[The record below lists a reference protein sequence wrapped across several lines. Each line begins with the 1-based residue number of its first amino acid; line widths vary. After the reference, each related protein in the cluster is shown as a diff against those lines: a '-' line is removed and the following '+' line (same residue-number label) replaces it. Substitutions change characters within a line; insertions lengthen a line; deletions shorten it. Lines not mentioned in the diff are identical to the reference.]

1 MIHHHMTDWFGLRVE
16 EFTEGATPSAGKIHR
31 LGFSY
36 DDESFTPQVLA
47 AYLDHPGAAEMKA
60 ISLGMPGESGETFS
74 EVIKVLVDRAPKLPA
89 LRGIFL
95 GDIIGEENEMS
106 WIEQGD
112 VGLIL
117 AAFPQLEEL
126 RVRGGSSLVLT
137 ACDNPGLK
145 RLYIETGGMPATVLR
160 DLACCRFPQLQH
172 LELWLGEESYGW
184 NGSVDDIL
192 PVIDPGV
199 FPELKSLALKNS
211 EIQNEIAELMAKA
224 PIVKTLE
231 YLDLSDGTMTD
242 EGAEKLLASDLIR
255 GLTGLDLH
263 RNFLTEATTAR
274 LKTLCPKV
282 DVSAQEEPDGDYY
295 YIAVGE

>member
-1 MIHHHMTDWFGLRVE
+1 MINDHMTHWFGLPVE
-16 EFTEGATPSAGKIHR
+16 EYTAKAEYGTKIQR

-36 DDESFTPQVLA
+36 DDESFTPEVLA
-47 AYLDHPGAAEMKA
+47 EYLDDPRAALIKA
-60 ISLGMPGESGETFS
+60 VVLGMPGEGGETFE
-74 EVIKVLVDRAPKLPA
+74 EVIKVLVERAPKLPA

-126 RVRGGSSLVLT
+126 RVRGGNSLVLT
-137 ACDNPGLK
+137 PCDNPGLK
-145 RLYIETGGMPATVLR
+145 RLYIETGGMPSTVLR
-160 DLACCRFPQLQH
+160 DLACCRFPQLEH

-184 NGSVDDIL
+184 NGTIDDIL
-192 PVIDPGV
+192 PVIEPGV
-199 FPELKSLALKNS
+199 FPMLKSLALKNS
-211 EIQNEIAELMAKA
+211 EIQNEIAGLMATA
-224 PIVKTLE
+224 PIVKSLE

-242 EGAEKLLASDLIR
+242 EGAELLLASESIR

-263 RNFLTEATTAR
+263 RNFLTEATTTR
-274 LKTLCPKV
+274 LKSLCPKV
-282 DVSAQEEPDGDYY
+282 DVSGQEVADDDYY
-295 YIAVGE
+295 YVAVGE